1 MKHIFFFLCL
11 FLFGTHA
18 GAQTIIDLSQGGKLR
33 AKTVEDYALESRVRQ
48 RMEADSLAY
57 RDCLTRAFN
66 ALHADSLDVAASL
79 FEQALKLRPG
89 APGNDIVQQNLGRI
103 CMARGDWKGAVERF
117 SAVLKKEPEHHE
129 VRFDRATAYLEAGNA
144 REVLTDCNV
153 LLAAAGLEEE
163 LRTRTLFLRAAAY
176 MELRLYRDARTDLE
190 EVMRREPAN
199 RNAPLLLAAAY
210 ERDGRPQEALTRL
223 TLYINAHPESPEAL
237 AMRAELEAKAG
248 MLEAARADYDEALKL
263 DKQNP
268 RLFIARADIL
278 RRLGLKTA
286 ARRDLDEAVRLGVPR
301 ASLKDFYN
309 DL

>member
-1 MKHIFFFLCL
+1 MRHFVLLLCL
-11 FLFGTHA
+11 FLCGMSA

-48 RMEADSLAY
+48 RIEADSLAY

-66 ALHADSLDVAASL
+66 ALHADSLDAAASL
-79 FEQALKLRPG
+79 FEQALKLRPD
-89 APGNDIVQQNLGRI
+89 APGNNIVQQNLGRI
-103 CMARGDWKGAVERF
+103 CMARGNWKGAVERF
-117 SAVLKKEPEHHE
+117 SNVLKKEPEHHDA
-129 VRFDRATAYLEAGNA
+129 RFDRATAFLEAGNA

-153 LLAAAGLEEE
+153 LLSAANLEED
-163 LRTRTLFLRAAAY
+163 LRKRTLFLRAAAY

-190 EVMRREPAN
+190 EVMRLEPAN
-199 RNAPLLLAAAY
+199 PNAPLLLAAAY

-237 AMRAELEAKAG
+237 AMRGELEAKAG

-278 RRLGLKTA
+278 LRLGLKAA
-286 ARRDLDEAVRLGVPR
+286 ARRDLDEAVRLGIAR
-301 ASLKDFYN
+301 ASLKDFYDN
-309 DL
+309 L